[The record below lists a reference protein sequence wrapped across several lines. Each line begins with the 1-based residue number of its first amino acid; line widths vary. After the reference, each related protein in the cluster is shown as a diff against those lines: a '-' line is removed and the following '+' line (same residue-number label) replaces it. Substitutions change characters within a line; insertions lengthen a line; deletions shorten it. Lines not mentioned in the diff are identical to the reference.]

1 VTLFWLDDFLSLL
14 DFLFFFFFL
23 VIFFTKITSSI
34 VTSHIIMG
42 EVAPITTDDVD
53 DEKKKKTKKKTKD
66 EEERSDDDDSDS
78 EEEEEEH
85 RAPIKISNLDDL
97 NAIKRAYEEMFC
109 DGLLHTEKIKET
121 HSVSNTKI
129 FIGSVACVF
138 AFVAQLYPVYLKR
151 KGGYDVKF
159 HEDPFLQRLTFLC
172 VCGYVITNVILT
184 AFILF
189 CERGV
194 LLWGEFYDDDDEE
207 DDEEEEKQEEDEK
220 DGKKKTSISTNAA
233 LIGHKVC
240 ARIHHMRFSQNLTLE
255 LVSRELLSNGV
266 AKKMDKEK
274 KVKTKDGVV
283 ILPTT
288 RGRVT
293 KVVNVAEYVY
303 TDGVFAE
310 TSYLNMV
317 EQLVAEYEQSLE
329 KKDK

>member
-1 VTLFWLDDFLSLL
+1 
-14 DFLFFFFFL
+14 
-23 VIFFTKITSSI
+23 
-34 VTSHIIMG
+34 
-42 EVAPITTDDVD
+42 
-53 DEKKKKTKKKTKD
+53 
-66 EEERSDDDDSDS
+66 
-78 EEEEEEH
+78 
-85 RAPIKISNLDDL
+85 
-97 NAIKRAYEEMFC
+97 
-109 DGLLHTEKIKET
+109 
-121 HSVSNTKI
+121 
-129 FIGSVACVF
+129 
-138 AFVAQLYPVYLKR
+138 
-151 KGGYDVKF
+151 
-159 HEDPFLQRLTFLC
+159 
-172 VCGYVITNVILT
+172 
-184 AFILF
+184 
-189 CERGV
+189 

-220 DGKKKTSISTNAA
+220 DGKKKKDTSISTNAA

>member
-1 VTLFWLDDFLSLL
+1 
-14 DFLFFFFFL
+14 
-23 VIFFTKITSSI
+23 
-34 VTSHIIMG
+34 MG
-42 EVAPITTDDVD
+42 GATPTTTDDVD
-53 DEKKKKTKKKTKD
+53 EKTKKKTKE
-66 EEERSDDDDSDS
+66 EEERSDDDDDSDDS
-78 EEEEEEH
+78 DDDEEEAH

-194 LLWGEFYDDDDEE
+194 LLWGEFYDDDEE

-220 DGKKKTSISTNAA
+220 KKASISTNAA

-255 LVSRELLSNGV
+255 IVSRELLSNGV

-293 KVVNVAEYVY
+293 KVVNVAECVY

>member
-1 VTLFWLDDFLSLL
+1 MAATPVALLITLSMETYYRARWTYALEMIFTFMGHSY
-14 DFLFFFFFL
+14 FAILFMP
-23 VIFFTKITSSI
+23 S
-34 VTSHIIMG
+34 
-42 EVAPITTDDVD
+42 
-53 DEKKKKTKKKTKD
+53 
-66 EEERSDDDDSDS
+66 RSNS
-78 EEEEEEH
+78 
-85 RAPIKISNLDDL
+85 
-97 NAIKRAYEEMFC
+97 MFP
-109 DGLLHTEKIKET
+109 
-121 HSVSNTKI
+121 
-129 FIGSVACVF
+129 F
-138 AFVAQLYPVYLKR
+138 AFKTAAMEAQEAANLAGSSHTVVTKAEAAALGPVAAGKS
-151 KGGYDVKF
+151 KGAASSASSPAKAS
-159 HEDPFLQRLTFLC
+159 PSPKK
-172 VCGYVITNVILT
+172 
-184 AFILF
+184 
-189 CERGV
+189 
-194 LLWGEFYDDDDEE
+194 
-207 DDEEEEKQEEDEK
+207 EEKQEEDEK

>member
-1 VTLFWLDDFLSLL
+1 
-14 DFLFFFFFL
+14 
-23 VIFFTKITSSI
+23 
-34 VTSHIIMG
+34 MG
-42 EVAPITTDDVD
+42 EVAPTTTAAD
-53 DEKKKKTKKKTKD
+53 DEKTKKKTKE
-66 EEERSDDDDSDS
+66 EEERSDDDDDDSDS
-78 EEEEEEH
+78 EEEEEH

-274 KVKTKDGVV
+274 KVKTGW
-283 ILPTT
+283 
-288 RGRVT
+288 
-293 KVVNVAEYVY
+293 
-303 TDGVFAE
+303 
-310 TSYLNMV
+310 
-317 EQLVAEYEQSLE
+317 
-329 KKDK
+329 

>member
-1 VTLFWLDDFLSLL
+1 
-14 DFLFFFFFL
+14 
-23 VIFFTKITSSI
+23 
-34 VTSHIIMG
+34 MG
-42 EVAPITTDDVD
+42 EAPTTTADD
-53 DEKKKKTKKKTKD
+53 DEKTKKTK
-66 EEERSDDDDSDS
+66 EEERSSDDDDSE

-97 NAIKRAYEEMFC
+97 SAIKRAYEEMFC

-121 HSVSNTKI
+121 HAVSNTKI

-138 AFVAQLYPVYLKR
+138 AFVAQSYPVYLKR

-194 LLWGEFYDDDDEE
+194 LLWGEFYDDEE

-220 DGKKKTSISTNAA
+220 DEKKKKHTSINTNAA

>member
-1 VTLFWLDDFLSLL
+1 
-14 DFLFFFFFL
+14 
-23 VIFFTKITSSI
+23 
-34 VTSHIIMG
+34 MG
-42 EVAPITTDDVD
+42 EVAPTTTEDDDD

-233 LIGHKVC
+233 LVGHKVC